1 MLPKWKQTLSSI
13 YCLYGTISI
22 HVCYICVPIWYF
34 HASNVYISLFYCI
47 TIEKQ
52 TLFYRYKSDNT
63 HDPKVTCTAYYAFS
77 VFFDCFIFVFFDYS
91 HGNYVNK
98 PINKFVW
105 IQNWIVCDYFN
116 HLTLIIG
123 YVKKVVSG
131 NTGHVTPAPT
141 HVRTSPG

>member
-1 MLPKWKQTLSSI
+1 MYVI
-13 YCLYGTISI
+13 FVCLFDIFM
-22 HVCYICVPIWYF
+22 PQMYF
-34 HASNVYISLFYCI
+34 FYCI

-105 IQNWIVCDYFN
+105 IQN
-116 HLTLIIG
+116 
-123 YVKKVVSG
+123 
-131 NTGHVTPAPT
+131 
-141 HVRTSPG
+141 